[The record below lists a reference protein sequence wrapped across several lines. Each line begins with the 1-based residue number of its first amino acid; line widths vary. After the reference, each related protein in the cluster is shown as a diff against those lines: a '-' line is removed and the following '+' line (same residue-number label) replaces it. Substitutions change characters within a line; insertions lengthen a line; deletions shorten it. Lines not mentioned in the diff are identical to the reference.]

1 MPSKATLRNP
11 SVMQSMVVA
20 NYQDLEVYELQVF
33 VNTYLD
39 QVANV
44 EAGYVEIY
52 NHLSNEF
59 GLLQQ
64 KVMMKM
70 DQLENISRS
79 TA

>member
-1 MPSKATLRNP
+1 
-11 SVMQSMVVA
+11 MVVA